1 MRQGQK
7 NTNIRDFIQ
16 LTKPRL
22 SALNVI
28 AAWFGVL
35 MSDKVLS
42 WESHLWFLVT
52 ITLVIMGSGAI
63 NCVLESGL
71 DLKMSRTKTRPLPD
85 GRMKQSTALTF
96 GLILISLGALGLYF
110 KVNPFSS
117 VISLVSAVLYIFAYT
132 PMKLKTAFAVY
143 VGAIPGALPPLI
155 GQVAADGHISLMGWL
170 LFGFLFFWQI
180 PHFIAI
186 SIYSRKDYQAAGIQ
200 VYPNT
205 HGMKASYYMIVAT
218 TCFMVFMSI
227 LPYFY
232 QLVSLVYMIVALLLG
247 LCFVF
252 VTLKGIKTLGNIT
265 NENSWAKRCF
275 FASILYLPLIL
286 CLMFIL

>member
-1 MRQGQK
+1 
-7 NTNIRDFIQ
+7 
-16 LTKPRL
+16 
-22 SALNVI
+22 
-28 AAWFGVL
+28 
-35 MSDKVLS
+35 
-42 WESHLWFLVT
+42 
-52 ITLVIMGSGAI
+52 
-63 NCVLESGL
+63 
-71 DLKMSRTKTRPLPD
+71 
-85 GRMKQSTALTF
+85 
-96 GLILISLGALGLYF
+96 
-110 KVNPFSS
+110 
-117 VISLVSAVLYIFAYT
+117 
-132 PMKLKTAFAVY
+132 MKLKTLLLYMSAPYLSTTSSYRSSCSRWPYF
-143 VGAIPGALPPLI
+143 
-155 GQVAADGHISLMGWL
+155 LMGWL

-232 QLVSLVYMIVALLLG
+232 QLVSLVYTIVALLLG